1 MYRYI
6 HEKGLMGTNIRW
18 INIYTF
24 VHVLKHHDKSGFDI
38 FVIVDWEWKQEQ
50 GIIKSREDHI
60 RLPADEE
67 REPIHDRENQT

>member
-1 MYRYI
+1 MYVPV
-6 HEKGLMGTNIRW
+6 
-18 INIYTF
+18 YTWKRAYGYQYHDEST
-24 VHVLKHHDKSGFDI
+24 HVLKHHDKSGFYI

-50 GIIKSREDHI
+50 GIIKSREDHN

>member
-1 MYRYI
+1 MK
-6 HEKGLMGTNIRW
+6 KGLWVPISWW

-24 VHVLKHHDKSGFDI
+24 VHVFKHHDKSGFDI

-50 GIIKSREDHI
+50 GIIKSREDHN

-67 REPIHDRENQT
+67 REPIHDREN